1 MHLEMIL
8 AGQRIPVH
16 TNAPSAYNPIRLD
29 HLVRQIPLL
38 LAQAAVPATIVTGPA
53 PMW

>member
-16 TNAPSAYNPIRLD
+16 TNAPSAYNPIDR
-29 HLVRQIPLL
+29 LVRQIPLL